1 MQERALAALRRLW
14 QTFSAFSIGQKA
26 VTISVTAV
34 LLVGGLLF
42 YRWASQPSYGTLFS
56 NLSGTDASAI
66 VDKLSGDGVP
76 YKLSDGGKTILVPQ
90 TQVYDLR
97 LKMSGEGLPGQEE
110 TGYTLLDKQGITTSD
125 FMQHVGYQRALEGE
139 LAKTIKAIE
148 GVNAASVHLALP
160 QQDVFTDDAAKPTA
174 SVLVTT
180 KSGRD
185 LADQQVQAVVNLVG
199 SSVTGMDPADVT
211 VADSSG
217 KVLSTGRDG
226 GLSAAGDQRSRETQ
240 AFEGQMS
247 TSIQQMLGKVLGQD
261 RAAVKVTADL
271 DYDKTESKTQRY
283 VNDPKVPPLSSS
295 RKEEAYTGGGTAV
308 GGVLGPDNIQVPA
321 GGNGNGNYK
330 SATETRDNAVG
341 TVTETRQAAPGK
353 VRKLS
358 VAVLVDGKAPTAVQ
372 TAEVEQLVSAA
383 AGLDTKRGDT
393 IQVSQMPFDQTA
405 ADRSAAEA
413 AAAAKAEKAAQQ
425 ATMLKTGGAV
435 AGIVALAVFAGL
447 RARRKRRAQLTPDEL
462 ARLEE
467 MQAALDRSQA
477 QALEAAEREA
487 LPAAQEAPKQPA
499 DSSGAERDALRG
511 EISEMVERQPEE
523 VAQLLRGWLADRRA

>member
-14 QTFSAFSIGQKA
+14 QTFTGFSTGQKA

-34 LLVGGLLF
+34 LLVGGLFF

-56 NLSGTDASAI
+56 NLSSTDASAI

-76 YKLSDGGKTILVPQ
+76 YKLSDGGQTIQVPQ
-90 TQVYDLR
+90 AQVYDLR
-97 LKMSGEGLPGQEE
+97 LKMSGEGLPKQDD

-139 LAKTIKAIE
+139 LATTIKSIE
-148 GVNAASVHLALP
+148 GVSAASVHLALP
-160 QQDVFTDDAAKPTA
+160 EKDVFTEDAAKPTA

-180 KSGRD
+180 QSGQA
-185 LADQQVQAVVNLVG
+185 LSNQQVQAVVNLVG
-199 SSVTGMDPADVT
+199 SSVTGMDPANVT
-211 VADSSG
+211 VADSTG
-217 KVLSTGRDG
+217 KVLSSGQNGD
-226 GLSAAGDQRSRETQ
+226 LSAAGDQRTQQTQ
-240 AFEGQMS
+240 AFENQMGS
-247 TSIQQMLGKVLGQD
+247 SIQQMLGKVLGQD
-261 RAAVKVTADL
+261 HAAVKVTADL
-271 DYDKTESKTQRY
+271 DFDKTESKTQRY
-283 VNDPKVPPLSSS
+283 VNDPKVPPLSST

-341 TVTETRQAAPGK
+341 TVTETRQAAPGQ
-353 VRKLS
+353 VRKLN

-405 ADRSAAEA
+405 ANRTAAEA
-413 AAAAKAEKAAQQ
+413 ATAAKAEKAAQQ
-425 ATMLKTGGAV
+425 ATMLKTGGAI
-435 AGIVALAVFAGL
+435 AGIVVLALLAGL
-447 RARRKRRAQLTPDEL
+447 RARRRRRAQLTPDEM

-467 MQAALDRSQA
+467 MQAALDRAQA
-477 QALEAAEREA
+477 QALESAEREA
-487 LPAAQEAPKQPA
+487 LPAAGDAPKQPA
-499 DSSGAERDALRG
+499 DSSGADREALRG
-511 EISEMVERQPEE
+511 EISDMVERQPEE
-523 VAQLLRGWLADRRA
+523 VAQLLRGWLADRRS